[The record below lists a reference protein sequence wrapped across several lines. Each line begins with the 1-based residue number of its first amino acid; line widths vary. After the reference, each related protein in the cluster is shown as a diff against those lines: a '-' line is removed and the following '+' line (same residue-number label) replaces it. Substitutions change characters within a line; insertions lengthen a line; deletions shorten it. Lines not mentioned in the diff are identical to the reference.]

1 VSQSATS
8 FADHLDKPKLR
19 GVSHQ
24 IAFVIALV
32 AGLALVVWAP
42 AGARIPVAIYAI
54 SLAGMFGC
62 SALYHRVQWSDAQR
76 PWFRRLDHSMIFVLI
91 AGTYTPFAA
100 LVLDPPLSTIILVTV
115 WGGAAAGILVT
126 LFWVDA
132 PRWVTAAIYVAL
144 GWISLLMLPALWSQ
158 LGAAPLI
165 MMGTGGI
172 LFTVGAV
179 VYARK
184 SPNPVPGVFGFHEV
198 FHAFVIAAAAI
209 MFVAVALYAI
219 P

>member
-1 VSQSATS
+1 MSQPATS
-8 FADHLDKPKLR
+8 FSDHHDKPKLR

-24 IAFVIALV
+24 IAFVIAAI

-42 AGARIPVAIYAI
+42 ASARLPVAIYAM

-62 SALYHRVQWSDAQR
+62 SALYHRVQWSDRQR
-76 PWFRRLDHSMIFVLI
+76 PWLRRLDHSMIFVLI

-132 PRWVTAAIYVAL
+132 PRWITAAIYVAL
-144 GWISLLMLPALWSQ
+144 GWISLLMLPALWGEV
-158 LGAAPLI
+158 GAAPII
-165 MMGTGGI
+165 MMATGGV

-209 MFVAVALYAI
+209 MFVAVALYAV

>member
-1 VSQSATS
+1 VSQPATS
-8 FADHLDKPKLR
+8 FSDHHDKPKLR

-24 IAFVIALV
+24 IAFVIAAI

-42 AGARIPVAIYAI
+42 ASARLPVAIYAM

-62 SALYHRVQWSDAQR
+62 SALYHRVQWSDRQR
-76 PWFRRLDHSMIFVLI
+76 PWLRRLDHSMIFVLI

-132 PRWVTAAIYVAL
+132 PRWITAAIYVAL
-144 GWISLLMLPALWSQ
+144 GWISLLMLPALWGEV
-158 LGAAPLI
+158 GAAPII
-165 MMGTGGI
+165 MMATGGV

-209 MFVAVALYAI
+209 MFVAVALYAV